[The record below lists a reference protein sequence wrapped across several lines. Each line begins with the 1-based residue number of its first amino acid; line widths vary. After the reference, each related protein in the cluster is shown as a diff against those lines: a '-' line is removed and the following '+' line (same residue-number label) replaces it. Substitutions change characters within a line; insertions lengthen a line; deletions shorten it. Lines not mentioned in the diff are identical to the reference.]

1 MDFQNNL
8 SELDYMRFRIA
19 YKDSDGYMDYTF
31 FYAEDSQQAEDKF
44 LTRYPELKIL
54 ETYLA

>member
-1 MDFQNNL
+1 MPNHM
-8 SELDYMRFRIA
+8 SELEYMRFRIA

-31 FYAEDSQQAEDKF
+31 FYAEDSKQAEEKF